1 MGELQTGGISAKGAV
16 AMRAAEADTLPATSG
31 DAPQPALCITALSL
45 WFSGVQV
52 LADVS
57 LDVPHHAVTAILGPN
72 GSGKSTLLRCL
83 NRLNEVYPGVRVE
96 GQVLLDGADVY
107 APGYDVALLRRRV
120 GMVLQKGVVFDG
132 GVADNVA
139 WAPRLHRLG
148 TSAQIAALT
157 EDCLRRT
164 ALWDDVKDKLDSPA
178 GELSGGQ
185 QQRLALARALALSP
199 QVLLLDE
206 PFTAL
211 DPASA
216 LQIAG
221 LIRDLAAEL
230 TIVAVL
236 HDARLAASLAQHAAF
251 LHGGRLIES
260 GPADALLTHPASE
273 LLRSYLSQS
282 NGG

>member
-1 MGELQTGGISAKGAV
+1 MGDSQRSHGSPTQADALQAATPDAHPGA
-16 AMRAAEADTLPATSG
+16 RDDEA
-31 DAPQPALCITALSL
+31 QPALRIIALSL
-45 WFSGVQV
+45 WFSGVQA
-52 LADVS
+52 LADIS
-57 LDVPHHAVTAILGPN
+57 LDIPHCAVTAILGPN

-96 GQVLLDGADVY
+96 GQVLLDGADIY

-132 GVADNVA
+132 GVFDNVA

-148 TSAQIAALT
+148 GEAQIAALT

-164 ALWDDVKDKLDSPA
+164 ALWDDVKDRLDAPA

-216 LQIAG
+216 SQIAS
-221 LIRDLAAEL
+221 LIRDLAREL

-236 HDARLAASLAQHAAF
+236 HDARLALSLAHHAAF

-273 LLRSYLSQS
+273 LLRDYLSQS
-282 NGG
+282 NSG